1 MRYAVLLIAIL
12 LLTGC
17 VSTSSTV
24 SDKVAEDIPEGAT
37 SVVVTSTSSPGT
49 LYESLYQTLTTNGY
63 PIQDSNNEMRTVTTG
78 FKEVGQE
85 TTLSINATV
94 QEHESGARAVLR
106 GQWGVTGSMA
116 AGLSAATGGSV
127 GKNVGETAEWK
138 PRNRAGVAF
147 GALASFAQELPHKAI
162 EYRK

>member
-1 MRYAVLLIAIL
+1 MRYT
-12 LLTGC
+12 LLTLAFLFLAGC

-24 SDKVAEDIPEGAT
+24 SDEVASEIPDGAT
-37 SVVVTSTSSPGT
+37 AVVVTSTSSPGT
-49 LYESLYQTLTTNGY
+49 LYEKLYQNLTTQGY

-85 TTLSINATV
+85 TTLSVNATV
-94 QEHESGARAVLR
+94 QQYENGARAVLR

-116 AGLSAATGGSV
+116 AGLSSATGGLV

-147 GALASFAQELPHKAI
+147 GALASFSQRLPHNGI